1 MTSASP
7 TVRTWL
13 IAVSAALAIAAA
25 AAIVTLLAYATS
37 AVIVAALVLS
47 AVAGAAL
54 LAYPMLGVYAGV
66 LAAPLEFL
74 NLQVGAVGL
83 SSSEVVF
90 AATAASFLLHG
101 LARDR
106 AHPFDAAH
114 LAFGALIGVAALGL
128 TFARDTTIVL
138 KVIFDWSVFLTLSI
152 MVSRASKAELRLL
165 FMSLTL
171 SAGIVGAMA
180 VAGAGDTR
188 LLEGGAIAEGRA
200 RAAFNHPN
208 ILAFFLVL
216 ALSPALVLAL
226 RERGWRRPPL
236 VIAAGLI
243 FAALLLTLSRGA
255 IFGAAASLLVMLW
268 WVTFRR
274 LAVLLLVVL
283 IAFTALN
290 LNPIARSREVAIV
303 SERLGTVIDGR
314 EARTNPRLRIYKRAP
329 GIVADH
335 PFVGVGEGNFSRVSA
350 LYDLRD
356 RGGEVFEHAHNVPLT
371 IAAETGLLGLSAFL
385 LFLFFLARR
394 AATILRHRA
403 ADVFPLGLAVIAALT
418 GLLANSMTDYPLRQ
432 NLVMAVLM
440 IEVGALIAYAR
451 LAREPAPG

>member
-1 MTSASP
+1 VTSASP
-7 TVRTWL
+7 SLRTWL

-54 LAYPMLGVYAGV
+54 LAYPMVGVYAGV

-200 RAAFNHPN
+200 R
-208 ILAFFLVL
+208 
-216 ALSPALVLAL
+216 
-226 RERGWRRPPL
+226 
-236 VIAAGLI
+236 
-243 FAALLLTLSRGA
+243 
-255 IFGAAASLLVMLW
+255 
-268 WVTFRR
+268 
-274 LAVLLLVVL
+274 
-283 IAFTALN
+283 
-290 LNPIARSREVAIV
+290 RS
-303 SERLGTVIDGR
+303 
-314 EARTNPRLRIYKRAP
+314 
-329 GIVADH
+329 
-335 PFVGVGEGNFSRVSA
+335 
-350 LYDLRD
+350 
-356 RGGEVFEHAHNVPLT
+356 
-371 IAAETGLLGLSAFL
+371 
-385 LFLFFLARR
+385 
-394 AATILRHRA
+394 
-403 ADVFPLGLAVIAALT
+403 
-418 GLLANSMTDYPLRQ
+418 
-432 NLVMAVLM
+432 
-440 IEVGALIAYAR
+440 
-451 LAREPAPG
+451 